1 MFSYKFAAACFGAIV
16 AATVAVVLTY
26 PFAVTNDGNFPK
38 SAKLIVSPSQPDAQ
52 CPKIAWPYGCEWRP
66 TYLNDHSLGLGR
78 TG

>member
-1 MFSYKFAAACFGAIV
+1 MFSNKFAAACLGAIV
-16 AATVAVVLTY
+16 AATVAVALNY
-26 PFAVTNDGNFPK
+26 PFAETNDGNFSK
-38 SAKLIVSPSQPDAQ
+38 SAKLNVSRSQSDAT